1 MFGQQTGSQVNTEI
15 QLHDC
20 EIAEVTHSSG
30 LTTIVFSTAYIH
42 ESAGVPGAD
51 PGRIWTQVAKIT
63 VGATTPPPIPVN
75 LPIWVLGGTLAI
87 GQTCHEEFIPA
98 GGQFDCDT
106 DLAFH
111 LSTADG
117 SDGGALRVKGSRVKI
132 ELCGEP
138 SEPEDYTE
146 CNRRAI

>member
-1 MFGQQTGSQVNTEI
+1 MNTEI

-20 EIAEVTHSSG
+20 EISLLIHSSG
-30 LTTIVFSTAYIH
+30 STTIVFSTAYIH
-42 ESAGVPGAD
+42 ESVGVPGAD
-51 PGRIWTQVAKIT
+51 PGRIWRQAAMIT
-63 VGATTPPPIPVN
+63 IGGSTLPSIPLG

-98 GGQFDCDT
+98 CGQFDCNT
-106 DLAFH
+106 HLAFR

-117 SDGGALRVKGSRVKI
+117 SDGGILSVKGSRVQI
-132 ELCGEP
+132 ELCGER

-146 CNRRAI
+146 SWM

>member
-20 EIAEVTHSSG
+20 EISEVSHSSG
-30 LTTIVFSTAYIH
+30 STTIVFSTAYIH
-42 ESAGVPGAD
+42 ESVGVPGAD

-63 VGATTPPPIPVN
+63 VGATTPPSIPVD

-87 GQTCHEEFIPA
+87 GQTHHEDFIPA
-98 GGQFDCDT
+98 RGQFDGDA
-106 DLAFH
+106 DLEFH
-111 LSTADG
+111 LSTVDG
-117 SDGGALRVKGSRVKI
+117 SDGGTLSVKGNGLRI

-138 SEPEDYTE
+138 SKPEDYTE
-146 CNRRAI
+146 CDRRSV

>member
-1 MFGQQTGSQVNTEI
+1 MNREI

-20 EIAEVTHSSG
+20 EISEVIYSSG
-30 LTTIVFSTAYIH
+30 STTIVFSTAYIH

-51 PGRIWTQVAKIT
+51 PGCIWTQVATIT
-63 VGATTPPPIPVN
+63 IGDTNPPSTSGD

-87 GQTCHEEFIPA
+87 GQTRHEEFIPA
-98 GGQFDCDT
+98 VGQFESDT
-106 DLAFH
+106 ELTLH

-117 SDGGALRVKGSRVKI
+117 SDGGTLVVKGSRVQI

-138 SEPEDYTE
+138 SEPEEYTE
-146 CNRRAI
+146 CNRRAV